1 MKLAS
6 KILCLAVGSAAL
18 VLAGCTKKPTRPDP
32 SQTALGLTPGGGNI
46 NTSVTDA
53 NLGGVPADLLSRG
66 EGFDANN
73 QNRSALE
80 AQTVYFDYDSSAIK
94 ASERE
99 KLKAAKDYLDKNPG
113 YKLLLEGHCDWRGTA
128 EYNLGLGDRRANAT
142 KRYLQSIGVSPDK
155 MDTLSKGS
163 LEAARNADAGSMQ
176 KDRRVAL
183 VVINPSGAPM
193 PAAAAAPAPA
203 PAPL

>member
-6 KILCLAVGSAAL
+6 KILCLAVASAAL

-46 NTSVTDA
+46 NSSISDA
-53 NLGGVPADLLSRG
+53 NLGSVPAELSSRG

-73 QNRSALE
+73 QNRTALE
-80 AQTVYFDYDSSAIK
+80 AQTVYFDFDSSAIK

-155 MDTLSKGS
+155 LDTLSKGS
-163 LEAARNADAGSMQ
+163 LEATRNADAGTMQ
-176 KDRRVAL
+176 KDRRVSL
-183 VVINPSGAPM
+183 VVVNPSGVLA
-193 PAAAAAPAPA
+193 PAAGLA

>member
-6 KILCLAVGSAAL
+6 KILCLAVASAAFL
-18 VLAGCTKKPTRPDP
+18 LAGCTKKPTRPDP

-46 NTSVTDA
+46 NSTVTEG
-53 NLGGVPADLLSRG
+53 NLGGVPPELSSRG

-80 AQTVYFDYDSSAIK
+80 AQTVYFDFDSSAIK

-113 YKLLLEGHCDWRGTA
+113 FKLLLEGHCDWRGTA
-128 EYNLGLGDRRANAT
+128 EYNLSLGDRRANAT

-155 MDTLSKGS
+155 LDTLSKGS
-163 LEAARNADAGSMQ
+163 LEAARNADAGTMQ

-183 VVINPSGAPM
+183 VVVNPSGAPA
-193 PAAAAAPAPA
+193 PAAALAPA